1 MVSEYKATQNPIH
14 HELTPG
20 ENEVSKPPQ
29 LDFETSVVGKFKG
42 PITTTKVAP
51 PPSMGGLLST
61 WKRMLWLIH
70 HLNQKNWCS
79 TFEGTK
85 TDENLSHGVDDDKK
99 SSQKHGELCKPGDIA
114 RSIQQSLV

>member
-61 WKRMLWLIH
+61 WKHMLWLIH
-70 HLNQKNWCS
+70 HLNQKKKIGVPHSKELKPTRTYHTVS
-79 TFEGTK
+79 TMIRKARRSMG
-85 TDENLSHGVDDDKK
+85 NSA
-99 SSQKHGELCKPGDIA
+99 SPGILQD
-114 RSIQQSLV
+114 